1 MGGNQSMKKHIKCIN
16 VITLL
21 LCSLL
26 LLSACADPPA
36 LRNPSPSVSPTGE
49 NNPSAENTGGI
60 TEPLQLD
67 PDYEPGTESY
77 PGGMSTLQGFSEYR
91 EFVRKY
97 RMPEHFV
104 AYEDIAAL
112 GQFTSLVFRPQEY
125 LYNMRDSSGQK
136 TKITVYH
143 SKCHGLDKLT
153 YSRSDNEDM
162 REMNG
167 KSGTWTYQ
175 KIGPLSY
182 HYYENRL
189 IFVYMESEH
198 LEFWITGGEQ
208 IHLYDT
214 TKDTALSRLLTRST
228 AEAEAKALLAKI
240 EG

>member
-1 MGGNQSMKKHIKCIN
+1 
-16 VITLL
+16 V
-21 LCSLL
+21 
-26 LLSACADPPA
+26 
-36 LRNPSPSVSPTGE
+36 
-49 NNPSAENTGGI
+49 
-60 TEPLQLD
+60 
-67 PDYEPGTESY
+67 
-77 PGGMSTLQGFSEYR
+77 STLQGISEYQ

-112 GQFTSLVFRPQEY
+112 GQFTSLVFHPRQY
-125 LYNMRDSSGQK
+125 LYNMRDSSGQE
-136 TKITVYH
+136 TMITVYH

-153 YSRSDNEDM
+153 YSQSDNEDM